1 MRKSCVGHEGGST
14 QPPRTHITGVC
25 VPESSGRPTTRT
37 RPTTSTFSSESWACE
52 VGREG
57 RGFAPSA
64 AEHPREP
71 RGARHC
77 VQHELPDLRGVAQDP
92 NVPLCSISGDPA
104 CERRQEPA

>member
-1 MRKSCVGHEGGST
+1 MRPGEQRQANHEDEADDE
-14 QPPRTHITGVC
+14 HILQRELGLLR
-25 VPESSGRPTTRT
+25 G
-37 RPTTSTFSSESWACE
+37 
-52 VGREG
+52 EG
-57 RGFAPSA
+57 RGSAPSA

-92 NVPLCSISGDPA
+92 NVPLCSISGYPA